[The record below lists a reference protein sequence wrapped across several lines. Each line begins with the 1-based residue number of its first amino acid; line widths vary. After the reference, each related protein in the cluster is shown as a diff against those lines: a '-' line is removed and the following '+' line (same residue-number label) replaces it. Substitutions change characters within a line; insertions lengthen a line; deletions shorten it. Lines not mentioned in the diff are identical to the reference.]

1 MTLTRRSLLRRGG
14 ATAASAGVLGS
25 LAAAAPAAAQLGD
38 DSAAGA
44 LLVVL
49 PLVRADHV
57 DAFEGGAPAKTPNLN
72 ELTKKSLRF
81 DRAIPE
87 SMPALPARR
96 SLVTG
101 MRAFPFRDWRRLE
114 GFPAVPGFNPVWDY
128 QPLLMEVTRAAGIE
142 TIYVTDNPV
151 FSGQRFA
158 DVRRRAG
165 GETGRPLGPRRRAG
179 ALLQAPDCGDRAH
192 DGRGNQGAAR
202 GEGRRLVL
210 RRRGSLRPADAFD
223 VPPFYVRPGRVED
236 DALGPTD
243 GRIVELQF
251 SDKDIDRVREA
262 YVGARRGGRRGVG
275 ALMDEVPDDTVV
287 FVLGDHGLALGE
299 HGYLGRAAPTSHR
312 ISYEIPYLIRH
323 PDGDKSGDD
332 VDWYASTQDV
342 APTLLSFLGLT
353 IPGKMEGEDLTAL
366 FDDVDQEDLPDRPKS
381 ITAVGTQIM
390 IRDRRWLVVADR
402 ERTVRRMYD
411 DDEEVEDD
419 ITRFDNIANEN
430 TGKLTEL
437 SVAAVTAAGGTLPE
451 FGPDGALRPP
461 REHGDDDSDD
471 DGIPNDMDPFD
482 NDEPE
487 DGVTKKDL
495 QYDGRAPEGGEMPSA
510 KAVTERHNPSPE
522 FLYEHKWRIFGV
534 MMIGWAMALLDISIV
549 NISIPESRTRCPRT

>member
-14 ATAASAGVLGS
+14 ATAAGAGVLGA
-25 LAAAAPAAAQLGD
+25 LATAAPASAQLGD
-38 DSAAGA
+38 DRGRNA

-57 DAFEGGAPAKTPNLN
+57 SAFEGGAPADTPNLN

-87 SMPALPARR
+87 SMPALSARR

-114 GFPAVPGFNPVWDY
+114 GFPSVPGFNPVWDH
-128 QPLLMEVTRAAGIE
+128 QPLLMEITRAAGVE

-151 FSGQRFA
+151 FDGPRFA
-158 DVRRRAG
+158 DVRR
-165 GETGRPLGPRRRAG
+165 PSG
-179 ALLQAPDCGDRAH
+179 AESEALPNGIDHELLPSFKRLTDAMKRSTREGVQA
-192 DGRGNQGAAR
+192 
-202 GEGRRLVL
+202 L
-210 RRRGSLRPADAFD
+210 REVKRVKSFFVAVDPFDPADAYAA
-223 VPPFYVRPGRVED
+223 PPFYVRPGRVED
-236 DALGPTD
+236 DGLGPTD
-243 GRIVELQF
+243 GRLVELDF
-251 SDKDIDRVREA
+251 SGKDVDRVREA
-262 YVGARRGGRRGVG
+262 YIAHVEAVDEELGK
-275 ALMDEVPDDTVV
+275 LMDEVPGDTVV

-299 HGYLGRAAPTSHR
+299 HGYIGRAAPTSHR

-323 PDGDKSGDD
+323 PGGEKSGDD

-342 APTLLSFLGLT
+342 APTLLSFLGLN
-353 IPGKMEGEDLTAL
+353 IPGKMDGEDLTAL
-366 FDDVDQEDLPDRPKS
+366 FDDVDEEDLPDRPKS
-381 ITAVGTQIM
+381 ITAVGTQII

-402 ERTVRRMYD
+402 ERIVRRMFD

-419 ITRFDNIANEN
+419 ITRFDNIANEDP
-430 TGKLTEL
+430 GKLTEL
-437 SVAAVTAAGGTLPE
+437 SIASVTVAGGTLPE

-461 REHGDDDSDD
+461 REHGDDDTDD

-495 QYDGRAPEGGEMPSA
+495 QFDGRTPEGGELPSVA
-510 KAVTERHNPSPE
+510 KP
-522 FLYEHKWRIFGV
+522 
-534 MMIGWAMALLDISIV
+534 
-549 NISIPESRTRCPRT
+549 

>member
-14 ATAASAGVLGS
+14 ATAAGAGVLGS
-25 LAAAAPAAAQLGD
+25 LAAAAPASAQLGD
-38 DSAAGA
+38 DRGRNA

-57 DAFEGGAPAKTPNLN
+57 SAFEGGAPADTPNLN

-87 SMPALPARR
+87 SMPALSARR

-101 MRAFPFRDWRRLE
+101 MRAFPFRDWRRLD
-114 GFPAVPGFNPVWDY
+114 GFPSVPGFNPVWDH
-128 QPLLMEVTRAAGIE
+128 QPLLMESMRAAGVE

-151 FSGQRFA
+151 FDGPRFA
-158 DVRRRAG
+158 DVRRAG
-165 GETGRPLGPRRRAG
+165 GGDSDALPNGIYDELLPSFKRLTAATERTFAEGIKALRDVRRA
-179 ALLQAPDCGDRAH
+179 DSF
-192 DGRGNQGAAR
+192 
-202 GEGRRLVL
+202 LV
-210 RRRGSLRPADAFD
+210 GVDPFDPADAYAA
-223 VPPFYVRPGRVED
+223 PPFYVRPGRAED
-236 DALGPTD
+236 DGLGPTD
-243 GRIVELQF
+243 GRLVEVQF
-251 SDKDIDRVREA
+251 SDKDVDRVREA
-262 YVGARRGGRRGVG
+262 YVAHVEAVDEQLG
-275 ALMDEVPDDTVV
+275 ALIDAVPDDTVV
-287 FVLGDHGLALGE
+287 YVLGDHGVALGE

-312 ISYEIPYLIRH
+312 MSYEIPYLIRH
-323 PDGDKSGDD
+323 PDGEKSGDD

-342 APTLLSFLGLT
+342 APTLLSFLGLN
-353 IPGKMEGEDLTAL
+353 IPGKMDGEDLTAL

-381 ITAVGTQIM
+381 ITAVGTQII

-402 ERTVRRMYD
+402 ERIVRRMFD

-419 ITRFDNIANEN
+419 ITRFDNIANEDP
-430 TGKLTEL
+430 GKLTEL
-437 SVAAVTAAGGTLPE
+437 SLASVTVAGGTLPE

-461 REHGDDDSDD
+461 REHGDDDTDD

-495 QYDGRAPEGGEMPSA
+495 QYDGRTPEGGELPSVA
-510 KAVTERHNPSPE
+510 KP
-522 FLYEHKWRIFGV
+522 
-534 MMIGWAMALLDISIV
+534 
-549 NISIPESRTRCPRT
+549 